1 MVAKEDILNAFHFRH
16 ACKTFDKSKTIDND
30 EMEFLLECARLS
42 PTSFGME
49 QHRILHIKDKGLRE
63 QLRPAC
69 WDQDQIT
76 SCSDLLVFKAV
87 TKEVMPNS
95 EYVKAM
101 FARRGLPQEHT
112 QAYLKRYED
121 FLSDKDI
128 TCWSQKQ
135 CYITLANVMS
145 VAAMRGIDSCAIEG
159 FETKA
164 VEDILNI
171 DTGTERVAVM
181 VALGYRVNE
190 AGKKYRLEKDRIIQ
204 KV

>member
-1 MVAKEDILNAFHFRH
+1 MVAKEDIVNAFNFRH
-16 ACKTFDKSKTIDND
+16 ACKVFDENQKISAD
-30 EMEFLLECARLS
+30 EMELMLECARLS

-49 QHRILHIKDKGLRE
+49 QHRILHIKDEALKAK
-63 QLRPAC
+63 LRPAC
-69 WDQDQIT
+69 WDQAQIT
-76 SCSDLLVFKAV
+76 SCSDLLVFKAITKDV
-87 TKEVMPNS
+87 TPNS

-112 QAYLKRYED
+112 QAYLARYED
-121 FLSDKDI
+121 FLNDKDI
-128 TCWSQKQ
+128 ECWSQKQ

-164 VEDILNI
+164 VEEILNI
-171 DTGTERVAVM
+171 DTDTERVAVM

-190 AGKKYRLEKDRIIQ
+190 AGKKFRLEKDRIIK